1 MHHSYGKMHP
11 TAEAVSF
18 HVAVTSGF
26 CPGLL
31 KGHISESTEVDPGL
45 RPGFQNLTVPLIS
58 TKRSFCALSPI
69 HVNRGYSWG
78 AQMLLGTHILGWT
91 VLVVAM
97 TTEPKLHNQAQYSS
111 VGNCQP
117 CIPTPTLG
125 IPERLTANGVLSDWV
140 TIKRAESL
148 SLPL

>member
-1 MHHSYGKMHP
+1 MARPRPRSQVWNTDDHLLCHLASDDRITMHHSYGKMHP

-45 RPGFQNLTVPLIS
+45 RPGFQTLTVPLIS
-58 TKRSFCALSPI
+58 TKCSFCALSPI
-69 HVNRGYSWG
+69 HVSRGYSWG
-78 AQMLLGTHILGWT
+78 AQMLLGTHIPGWT

-97 TTEPKLHNQAQYSS
+97 TTEPKLHN
-111 VGNCQP
+111 
-117 CIPTPTLG
+117 
-125 IPERLTANGVLSDWV
+125 
-140 TIKRAESL
+140 
-148 SLPL
+148 